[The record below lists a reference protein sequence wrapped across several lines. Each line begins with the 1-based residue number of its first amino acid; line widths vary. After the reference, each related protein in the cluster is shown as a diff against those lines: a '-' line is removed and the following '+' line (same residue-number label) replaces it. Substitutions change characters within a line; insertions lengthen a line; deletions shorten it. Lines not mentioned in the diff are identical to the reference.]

1 MARTHKKSLD
11 NKLCNRPCFGGC
23 GNTLDDFGEVLLFSF
38 LSLTRLKSILMAF
51 IFVRQQMHQMAD
63 DSRVTFN

>member
-1 MARTHKKSLD
+1 M
-11 NKLCNRPCFGGC
+11 FGGC

-38 LSLTRLKSILMAF
+38 LSLARLKSILMAF

-63 DSRVTFN
+63 DIKGYIQLTFQWAINKNL

>member
-1 MARTHKKSLD
+1 M
-11 NKLCNRPCFGGC
+11 FGGC

-38 LSLTRLKSILMAF
+38 LSLARLKSILMAF

-63 DSRVTFN
+63 DIKGYIQLTFQ

>member
-1 MARTHKKSLD
+1 MIKCLD
-11 NKLCNRPCFGGC
+11 NKLCNRPCLGDVEIH
-23 GNTLDDFGEVLLFSF
+23 LKYFGEVLLFSF
-38 LSLTRLKSILMAF
+38 LSLALLQSILMAF